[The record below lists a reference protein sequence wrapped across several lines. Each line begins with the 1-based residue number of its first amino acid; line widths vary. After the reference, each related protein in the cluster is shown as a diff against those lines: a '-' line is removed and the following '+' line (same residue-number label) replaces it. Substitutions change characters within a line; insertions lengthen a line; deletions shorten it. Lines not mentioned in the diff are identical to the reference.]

1 MQWHSPPIE
10 EAIPDTTQAHCQC
23 VLKCSRP
30 VQADRSLA
38 GQGVGALPARVVLRK
53 RVVNFEPSLFAE
65 LE

>member
-1 MQWHSPPIE
+1 
-10 EAIPDTTQAHCQC
+10 
-23 VLKCSRP
+23 

-38 GQGVGALPARVVLRK
+38 GHGVGALPARVVLRK